1 MRHYV
6 GRWFSRGMRMPLIM
20 TNRRVKKL
28 IERAIPV

>member
-1 MRHYV
+1 MRYYV
-6 GRWFSRGMRMPLIM
+6 GRWFSRGVRMPLIT

>member
-1 MRHYV
+1 MRYYV
-6 GRWFSRGMRMPLIM
+6 GRWFSRGVRMPLIM